1 MPKKHKTA
9 KSADVLNV
17 IIYFEFFKAVLKVS
31 YHPLLKSQTIKY
43 AHNSGGKFTVAYPS
57 DAHAIISNIYI
68 YMPMKIVINYYIIF
82 YEPNP

>member
-1 MPKKHKTA
+1 M
-9 KSADVLNV
+9 
-17 IIYFEFFKAVLKVS
+17 KVS

-57 DAHAIISNIYI
+57 DAHAIIGNIYIYAHAIIGNIYYI